1 MQMTAAEIYES
12 VTNGGTSDFADLV
25 TVLNENKPWC
35 LIGGLAVNCYVE
47 PVYTVDVDLVVVA
60 ANLPQI
66 EAALVTPF
74 EHSTNAQRS
83 SSKLNI
89 QFTTDSRYQ
98 DFLAKAAEREVLGLY
113 IPVTSLEDI
122 IRGKVWAWQ
131 DATPQLSKRKKD
143 ELDHP
148 NRRSVS
154 TAAVSSSQANRGA
167 TMRSVSHAVAGVLI
181 VAALILAR
189 SPSCFAQADPASEPA
204 VLAVAKVLPAVV
216 NINTERVVRRTVRDP
231 FEDVYAQFFG
241 YNRIRPRQIRQTLQ
255 SLGSGFIIDPGGYIV
270 TNQHVVERAADLK
283 IHVTTN
289 DGKTYN
295 AHYIAGDDKTDLAF
309 IKIDAQSAFPFISLD
324 NISPNLL
331 GQTVIV
337 VGNAVGY
344 GSSISRGVLSAVK
357 RNITVDDTEYKDLVQ
372 TDAAINPGNSGGP
385 VIDVSGRL
393 VGIASAKMAFTP
405 QGVPTQGLG
414 FAIPAQV
421 VRESVNRFKKTARI
435 QPTTKTVPV
444 TEETS
449 TSNAEKLFG
458 MQLQNLSQ
466 ELSNALGYAKG
477 RGVLIAAVEPGSPAD
492 EAGAERGLVIYRVG
506 KYDVSS
512 VKEVEEL
519 LRSVDSGADV
529 EFAVGV
535 IGADGKNRQLAN
547 VSLKAR

>member
-1 MQMTAAEIYES
+1 MSDDWTARQVDSASAVSLLAYAMTDENRRAMTSGAPGS
-12 VTNGGTSDFADLV
+12 ARVPRAGFAVASKQSFLRFSLQPKTSDS
-25 TVLNENKPWC
+25 NKKSA
-35 LIGGLAVNCYVE
+35 IAR
-47 PVYTVDVDLVVVA
+47 T
-60 ANLPQI
+60 
-66 EAALVTPF
+66 
-74 EHSTNAQRS
+74 
-83 SSKLNI
+83 
-89 QFTTDSRYQ
+89 
-98 DFLAKAAEREVLGLY
+98 
-113 IPVTSLEDI
+113 
-122 IRGKVWAWQ
+122 
-131 DATPQLSKRKKD
+131 
-143 ELDHP
+143 
-148 NRRSVS
+148 
-154 TAAVSSSQANRGA
+154 
-167 TMRSVSHAVAGVLI
+167 
-181 VAALILAR
+181 R
-189 SPSCFAQADPASEPA
+189 SPARKARALPRHAICALAGPLMLATSASCFAQADPASEPA

-241 YNRIRPRQIRQTLQ
+241 YNRTRPRQIRQTLQ

-435 QPTTKTVPV
+435 QPTTKTAPV

-449 TSNAEKLFG
+449 VSNADKLFG

-466 ELSNALGYAKG
+466 ELSDALGYAKA

-506 KYDVSS
+506 KYEVSS
-512 VKEVEEL
+512 VKQVEEL

-529 EFAVGV
+529 EFTVGV